1 VAGEQAGAT
10 GSSNGDEY
18 DQTLDAVATTV
29 AETYYSQQV
38 QAVSVARGRAQAAQ
52 STVTLFAGGLMAA
65 LSVTTLAERTWW
77 TQALAIAAV
86 TLWLMAAWL
95 YLWAVASPIPEDP
108 KERASSRQELV
119 NKVFDKV
126 RAEAKKI
133 DGRQRCANWTAFGAV
148 VLSLSTFAV
157 SIMTDPLKEV
167 VSGTVVVDSG
177 YRAALGALCSKKA
190 ADTGLVSGEI
200 VKDSLKAQ
208 FVEIRPDKGVCTT
221 PGTTLQVPRGKV
233 KAVSWQDA

>member
-1 VAGEQAGAT
+1 M
-10 GSSNGDEY
+10 
-18 DQTLDAVATTV
+18 ATTV

-77 TQALAIAAV
+77 TQALAIGAV
-86 TLWLMAAWL
+86 ALWLVAAWL

-108 KERASSRQELV
+108 KDRASNRQELV

-133 DGRQRCANWTAFGAV
+133 DGRQRCANWTAAGAV

-157 SIMTDPLKEV
+157 SIVTDPVQKV
-167 VSGTVVVDSG
+167 VSGTLVVDSG
-177 YRAALGALCSKKA
+177 YRSALGALCSKKT
-190 ADTGLVSGEI
+190 ADAGLVSGEI

-221 PGTTLQVPRGKV
+221 QGTTLQVPRGLV
-233 KAVSWQDA
+233 KAVRWQDA

>member
-1 VAGEQAGAT
+1 M
-10 GSSNGDEY
+10 
-18 DQTLDAVATTV
+18 ATTV

-86 TLWLMAAWL
+86 TLWLVAAWL

-108 KERASSRQELV
+108 KDRAINRQELV
-119 NKVFDKV
+119 NKVFEKV
-126 RAEAKKI
+126 RSEAEKI
-133 DGRQRCANWTAFGAV
+133 DWRQRCANWTAFGAV
-148 VLSLSTFAV
+148 VLSLATFAV
-157 SIMTDPLKEV
+157 SIVTDPVQKAV
-167 VSGTVVVDSG
+167 PGTVVIDSG
-177 YRAALGALCSKKA
+177 YRSALRALCSEEA
-190 ADTGLVSGEI
+190 ADKGLVSGKI
-200 VKDSLKAQ
+200 VKGSLAAQ
-208 FVEIRPDKGVCTT
+208 FVEIKPDKGVCAV
-221 PGTTLQVPRGKV
+221 PGMTLHVPRSKV